1 MELAIKFGVS
11 RDIINLLLEAG
22 AKPVSSELL
31 HESAVMLASKSS
43 SPFLVDLLNYVTE
56 PKLLNNMDSSGKYSK
71 MNYSFNEK
79 NLFSNF

>member
-56 PKLLNNMDSSGKYSK
+56 PKLLNNMDSSGKHSK